1 MWAMVSANQY
11 LALRQVYC
19 VTRYLK
25 SLKDE
30 VQKIGGGC
38 TKGDDAGLSNAHMI
52 MAEIPNASEAVI
64 ITHNHTMETH
74 SWIVLAMAWL
84 ATLAIISKVFNYRH
98 CQRTS
103 PSGPKPWPII
113 GNLNLIGPLPHQSL
127 HKLSQKY
134 GHLMQFKFGSY
145 SVVVASS
152 AEMAKQFLK
161 THDHIFASRPAI
173 AAGKYTTY
181 NYSNITWS
189 PYGPYWCQ
197 GRKSF
202 LTELFSAKR
211 LVSYKYIRVEERQAF
226 ISQLFALSGKPIML
240 RGHISHMTLS
250 VMSRIVL
257 GKKYI
262 SESLND
268 KSVSTVEEFQEM
280 LDELFFLNGVV
291 NVGDWIPW
299 IDFLD
304 LQGYV
309 KRMKALSKKF
319 ERFHDLVLGEHIA
332 RKEEEKDFVAK
343 DMVDVLLQ
351 LLDDPNLEI
360 KLNGDGVKAFM
371 LDLIAGGT
379 DTSAITL
386 EWAMSELLKKPDL
399 INKATKELDR
409 VIGRE
414 IWETMRLHPVVV
426 LLVPHLAV
434 EDCNL
439 AGYDIRK
446 GTRVFINTWSMGR
459 DPTIWDA
466 PEEFCPE
473 RFLGKE
479 IDVRG
484 QSFELLPFGSGRR
497 MCPGYNLG
505 LKMIRSSLVNMLHG
519 FNWKLPDNLKAEDL
533 GMEEVFGLTTVRKI
547 SLVAVVEHWLSDR
560 LYLLEIATNMSSC
573 FGKEVKNLVFNFF

>member
-1 MWAMVSANQY
+1 
-11 LALRQVYC
+11 
-19 VTRYLK
+19 
-25 SLKDE
+25 
-30 VQKIGGGC
+30 
-38 TKGDDAGLSNAHMI
+38 
-52 MAEIPNASEAVI
+52 
-64 ITHNHTMETH
+64 
-74 SWIVLAMAWL
+74 MAWL
-84 ATLAIISKVFNYRH
+84 ATLAILSKVFNYRH
-98 CQRTS
+98 HQGTS
-103 PSGPKPWPII
+103 PPGPKPWPII

-134 GHLMQFKFGSY
+134 GHLMQLKFGSY

-189 PYGPYWCQ
+189 PYGPYWRQ
-197 GRKSF
+197 GRKIF

-211 LVSYKYIRVEERQAF
+211 LESYEYIRVEERQAF

-240 RGHISHMTLS
+240 RGHISDMTLS

-262 SESLND
+262 SESLRE
-268 KSVSTVEEFQEM
+268 KSVLRVEEFQEM

-309 KRMKALSKKF
+309 KQMKALSKKF

-360 KLNGDGVKAFM
+360 KLNGDSVKAFI

-414 IWETMRLHPVVV
+414 RWVEEKDFPQLPYLDAIVKETMRLHPVVV
-426 LLVPHLAV
+426 LLAPHLAL
-434 EDCNL
+434 EDCKV

-497 MCPGYNLG
+497 MCPGYSLG
-505 LKMIRSSLVNMLHG
+505 LKMIRSSLANMLHG
-519 FNWKLPDNLKAEDL
+519 FSWKLPDNLKTEDL
-533 GMEEVFGLTTVRKI
+533 GMEEVFGLTTLRKTP
-547 SLVAVVEHWLSDR
+547 LVAVVEPRLSGR
-560 LYLLEIATNMSSC
+560 LY
-573 FGKEVKNLVFNFF
+573 

>member
-1 MWAMVSANQY
+1 
-11 LALRQVYC
+11 
-19 VTRYLK
+19 
-25 SLKDE
+25 
-30 VQKIGGGC
+30 
-38 TKGDDAGLSNAHMI
+38 
-52 MAEIPNASEAVI
+52 
-64 ITHNHTMETH
+64 METH

-98 CQRTS
+98 RQRTS
-103 PSGPKPWPII
+103 PPGPKPWPII

-134 GHLMQFKFGSY
+134 GHLMQLKFGSY
-145 SVVVASS
+145 SIVVASS

-161 THDHIFASRPAI
+161 THDHIFTSRSAI

-189 PYGPYWCQ
+189 PYGPYWRQ
-197 GRKSF
+197 GRKIF
-202 LTELFSAKR
+202 LTELFSTKR
-211 LVSYKYIRVEERQAF
+211 LESYEYIRVEERQAF
-226 ISQLFALSGKPIML
+226 IFQLFALSGKPIML
-240 RGHISHMTLS
+240 RGHISRMTLMVCLARGFGEGFGKGKGKGVIS

-257 GKKYI
+257 GKRYI
-262 SESLND
+262 SESLHE
-268 KSVSTVEEFQEM
+268 KSVLTVEEFQEM

-291 NVGDWIPW
+291 NVGDWISW
-299 IDFLD
+299 INFLD

-332 RKEEEKDFVAK
+332 TKEEERDFVAK

-360 KLNGDGVKAFM
+360 KLNGDSVKVFI

-386 EWAMSELLKKPDL
+386 EWAMFELLKKPDL
-399 INKATKELDR
+399 INKATKELDCHDPKPPLIGWCR
-409 VIGRE
+409 DGQVIGRE
-414 IWETMRLHPVVV
+414 RWVDEKDFPQLPYLDAIVKETMRLQPVVV
-426 LLVPHLAV
+426 LLASHLAL
-434 EDCNL
+434 EDCKV

-446 GTRVFINTWSMGR
+446 RTRVFINTWSLGR

-466 PEEFCPE
+466 PEKFCPE

-497 MCPGYNLG
+497 MCPGYSLG
-505 LKMIRSSLVNMLHG
+505 LKMIRSILANMLHCSRG
-519 FNWKLPDNLKAEDL
+519 ASALRSPLL
-533 GMEEVFGLTTVRKI
+533 VR
-547 SLVAVVEHWLSDR
+547 
-560 LYLLEIATNMSSC
+560 Y
-573 FGKEVKNLVFNFF
+573 

>member
-1 MWAMVSANQY
+1 
-11 LALRQVYC
+11 
-19 VTRYLK
+19 
-25 SLKDE
+25 
-30 VQKIGGGC
+30 
-38 TKGDDAGLSNAHMI
+38 
-52 MAEIPNASEAVI
+52 
-64 ITHNHTMETH
+64 METH
-74 SWIVLAMAWL
+74 SWIVLAMTWL
-84 ATLAIISKVFNYRH
+84 ATLAILSKVFNYRH

-103 PSGPKPWPII
+103 PPGPKPWPII

-134 GHLMQFKFGSY
+134 GHLMQLKFGSY
-145 SVVVASS
+145 SVVVTSS

-161 THDHIFASRPAI
+161 THDHIFASRPVI

-189 PYGPYWCQ
+189 PYGPYWRQ
-197 GRKSF
+197 GRKIF

-211 LVSYKYIRVEERQAF
+211 LESYEYIRVEERQAV
-226 ISQLFALSGKPIML
+226 ISQLFALSGKPIIL

-262 SESLND
+262 SESLRE
-268 KSVSTVEEFQEM
+268 KSVLRVEEFQEM

-309 KRMKALSKKF
+309 KQMKALSKKF

-360 KLNGDGVKAFM
+360 KLNGDSVKAFI

-414 IWETMRLHPVVV
+414 RWVEEKDFPQLPYLDAIVKETMRLHPVVV
-426 LLVPHLAV
+426 LLAPHLAL
-434 EDCNL
+434 EDCKV

-497 MCPGYNLG
+497 MCPGYSLG
-505 LKMIRSSLVNMLHG
+505 LKMIRSSLANMLHG
-519 FNWKLPDNLKAEDL
+519 FSWKLPDNLKTEDL
-533 GMEEVFGLTTVRKI
+533 GMEEVFGLTTLRKTP
-547 SLVAVVEHWLSDR
+547 LVAVVEPRLSGR
-560 LYLLEIATNMSSC
+560 LY
-573 FGKEVKNLVFNFF
+573 

>member
-1 MWAMVSANQY
+1 
-11 LALRQVYC
+11 
-19 VTRYLK
+19 
-25 SLKDE
+25 
-30 VQKIGGGC
+30 
-38 TKGDDAGLSNAHMI
+38 
-52 MAEIPNASEAVI
+52 
-64 ITHNHTMETH
+64 METH

-84 ATLAIISKVFNYRH
+84 ATLAILSKVFNYRH
-98 CQRTS
+98 HQGTS
-103 PSGPKPWPII
+103 PPGPKPWPII

-134 GHLMQFKFGSY
+134 GHLMQLKFGSY

-189 PYGPYWCQ
+189 PYGPYWRQ
-197 GRKSF
+197 GRKIF

-211 LVSYKYIRVEERQAF
+211 LESYEYIRVEERQAF

-262 SESLND
+262 SESLRE
-268 KSVSTVEEFQEM
+268 KSVLRVEEFQEM

-309 KRMKALSKKF
+309 KQMKALSKKF

-360 KLNGDGVKAFM
+360 KLNGDSVKAFI

-414 IWETMRLHPVVV
+414 RWVEEKDFPQLPYLDAIVKETMRLHPVVV
-426 LLVPHLAV
+426 LLAPHLAL
-434 EDCNL
+434 EDCKV

-497 MCPGYNLG
+497 MCPGYSLG
-505 LKMIRSSLVNMLHG
+505 LKMIRSSLANMLHG
-519 FNWKLPDNLKAEDL
+519 FSWKLPDNLKTEDL
-533 GMEEVFGLTTVRKI
+533 GMEEVFGLTTLRKTP
-547 SLVAVVEHWLSDR
+547 LVAVVEPRLSGR
-560 LYLLEIATNMSSC
+560 LY
-573 FGKEVKNLVFNFF
+573 

>member
-1 MWAMVSANQY
+1 
-11 LALRQVYC
+11 
-19 VTRYLK
+19 
-25 SLKDE
+25 
-30 VQKIGGGC
+30 
-38 TKGDDAGLSNAHMI
+38 
-52 MAEIPNASEAVI
+52 
-64 ITHNHTMETH
+64 METH

-84 ATLAIISKVFNYRH
+84 ATLAIISKVFNYRQG
-98 CQRTS
+98 QRTS
-103 PSGPKPWPII
+103 PPGPKPWPII

-134 GHLMQFKFGSY
+134 GHLMQLKFGSY

-161 THDHIFASRPAI
+161 THDHIFASRPTT

-189 PYGPYWCQ
+189 PYGPYWRQ
-197 GRKSF
+197 GRKIF

-211 LVSYKYIRVEERQAF
+211 LESYEYIRVEERQAF
-226 ISQLFALSGKPIML
+226 ISQLFSLSGKPIML
-240 RGHISHMTLS
+240 RGHISQMTLS

-262 SESLND
+262 SESLHD

-280 LDELFFLNGVV
+280 LDELFSLNGVV

-360 KLNGDGVKAFM
+360 KLNGDSVKAFI

-399 INKATKELDR
+399 INKATKELVR
-409 VIGRE
+409 VIGR
-414 IWETMRLHPVVV
+414 
-426 LLVPHLAV
+426 
-434 EDCNL
+434 
-439 AGYDIRK
+439 K
-446 GTRVFINTWSMGR
+446 MGR
-459 DPTIWDA
+459 R
-466 PEEFCPE
+466 E
-473 RFLGKE
+473 RFSPTSIPRCDREGDYE
-479 IDVRG
+479 ATPSGCATRTA
-484 QSFELLPFGSGRR
+484 FG
-497 MCPGYNLG
+497 C
-505 LKMIRSSLVNMLHG
+505 
-519 FNWKLPDNLKAEDL
+519 
-533 GMEEVFGLTTVRKI
+533 
-547 SLVAVVEHWLSDR
+547 
-560 LYLLEIATNMSSC
+560 
-573 FGKEVKNLVFNFF
+573 

>member
-1 MWAMVSANQY
+1 
-11 LALRQVYC
+11 
-19 VTRYLK
+19 
-25 SLKDE
+25 
-30 VQKIGGGC
+30 
-38 TKGDDAGLSNAHMI
+38 
-52 MAEIPNASEAVI
+52 
-64 ITHNHTMETH
+64 METH

-84 ATLAIISKVFNYRH
+84 ATLAILSKVFNYRH
-98 CQRTS
+98 RRCTS
-103 PSGPKPWPII
+103 PPGPKPWPII
-113 GNLNLIGPLPHQSL
+113 GNLNFIGPLPHQSL

-134 GHLMQFKFGSY
+134 RHVMQLKFGSY

-173 AAGKYTTY
+173 VAGKYTTY

-189 PYGPYWCQ
+189 PYGLYWRQ
-197 GRKSF
+197 GRKIL
-202 LTELFSAKR
+202 LTELFSGKR
-211 LVSYKYIRVEERQAF
+211 LESYEYIRVEERQAF

-262 SESLND
+262 SESLHD

-360 KLNGDGVKAFM
+360 KLNGDSVKAFILM
-371 LDLIAGGT
+371 PPHPSFIIQPTGYPSIILTADFETNKDIKENLCYLSYDYKRKYQLGVETTILVKNYTLLDG
-379 DTSAITL
+379 
-386 EWAMSELLKKPDL
+386 
-399 INKATKELDR
+399 R
-409 VIGRE
+409 VIK
-414 IWETMRLHPVVV
+414 V
-426 LLVPHLAV
+426 
-434 EDCNL
+434 
-439 AGYDIRK
+439 
-446 GTRVFINTWSMGR
+446 GT
-459 DPTIWDA
+459 
-466 PEEFCPE
+466 E
-473 RFLGKE
+473 RFQAPKALFTPV
-479 IDVRG
+479 I
-484 QSFELLPFGSGRR
+484 FEF
-497 MCPGYNLG
+497 Y
-505 LKMIRSSLVNMLHG
+505 
-519 FNWKLPDNLKAEDL
+519 
-533 GMEEVFGLTTVRKI
+533 
-547 SLVAVVEHWLSDR
+547 
-560 LYLLEIATNMSSC
+560 
-573 FGKEVKNLVFNFF
+573 

>member
-1 MWAMVSANQY
+1 
-11 LALRQVYC
+11 
-19 VTRYLK
+19 
-25 SLKDE
+25 
-30 VQKIGGGC
+30 
-38 TKGDDAGLSNAHMI
+38 
-52 MAEIPNASEAVI
+52 
-64 ITHNHTMETH
+64 METH
-74 SWIVLAMAWL
+74 SWIVLAMTWL
-84 ATLAIISKVFNYRH
+84 ATLAILSKVFNYRH

-103 PSGPKPWPII
+103 PPGPKPWPII

-134 GHLMQFKFGSY
+134 GHLMQLKFGSY
-145 SVVVASS
+145 SVVVTSS

-161 THDHIFASRPAI
+161 THDHIFSSRPVI
-173 AAGKYTTY
+173 VAGKYTTY

-189 PYGPYWCQ
+189 PYGPYWRQ
-197 GRKSF
+197 GRKIF

-211 LVSYKYIRVEERQAF
+211 LESYEYIRVEERQAV

-262 SESLND
+262 SGSLHD

-360 KLNGDGVKAFM
+360 KLNGDSVKAFIQGKRDEAFIVPGSSVF
-371 LDLIAGGT
+371 LGQHQFD
-379 DTSAITL
+379 
-386 EWAMSELLKKPDL
+386 
-399 INKATKELDR
+399 
-409 VIGRE
+409 VIG
-414 IWETMRLHPVVV
+414 
-426 LLVPHLAV
+426 
-434 EDCNL
+434 
-439 AGYDIRK
+439 
-446 GTRVFINTWSMGR
+446 
-459 DPTIWDA
+459 
-466 PEEFCPE
+466 
-473 RFLGKE
+473 
-479 IDVRG
+479 
-484 QSFELLPFGSGRR
+484 
-497 MCPGYNLG
+497 
-505 LKMIRSSLVNMLHG
+505 
-519 FNWKLPDNLKAEDL
+519 
-533 GMEEVFGLTTVRKI
+533 
-547 SLVAVVEHWLSDR
+547 
-560 LYLLEIATNMSSC
+560 
-573 FGKEVKNLVFNFF
+573 NLVILPKFGHTTRGFD

>member
-1 MWAMVSANQY
+1 
-11 LALRQVYC
+11 
-19 VTRYLK
+19 
-25 SLKDE
+25 
-30 VQKIGGGC
+30 
-38 TKGDDAGLSNAHMI
+38 
-52 MAEIPNASEAVI
+52 
-64 ITHNHTMETH
+64 METH

-197 GRKSF
+197 GRKIF

-291 NVGDWIPW
+291 NVGDWISW

-360 KLNGDGVKAFM
+360 KLNGDSVKAFM
-371 LDLIAGGT
+371 L
-379 DTSAITL
+379 
-386 EWAMSELLKKPDL
+386 EK
-399 INKATKELDR
+399 
-409 VIGRE
+409 
-414 IWETMRLHPVVV
+414 
-426 LLVPHLAV
+426 
-434 EDCNL
+434 
-439 AGYDIRK
+439 
-446 GTRVFINTWSMGR
+446 
-459 DPTIWDA
+459 
-466 PEEFCPE
+466 
-473 RFLGKE
+473 

-573 FGKEVKNLVFNFF
+573 FGKELYAVDRLYAVLETQQSTKARIFQKMFSYSNTA

>member
-1 MWAMVSANQY
+1 M
-11 LALRQVYC
+11 
-19 VTRYLK
+19 
-25 SLKDE
+25 
-30 VQKIGGGC
+30 
-38 TKGDDAGLSNAHMI
+38 
-52 MAEIPNASEAVI
+52 
-64 ITHNHTMETH
+64 
-74 SWIVLAMAWL
+74 
-84 ATLAIISKVFNYRH
+84 
-98 CQRTS
+98 
-103 PSGPKPWPII
+103 
-113 GNLNLIGPLPHQSL
+113 
-127 HKLSQKY
+127 
-134 GHLMQFKFGSY
+134 
-145 SVVVASS
+145 
-152 AEMAKQFLK
+152 
-161 THDHIFASRPAI
+161 
-173 AAGKYTTY
+173 
-181 NYSNITWS
+181 
-189 PYGPYWCQ
+189 
-197 GRKSF
+197 
-202 LTELFSAKR
+202 
-211 LVSYKYIRVEERQAF
+211 
-226 ISQLFALSGKPIML
+226 SGKPIIL

-262 SESLND
+262 SESLRE
-268 KSVSTVEEFQEM
+268 KSVLRVEEFQEM

-309 KRMKALSKKF
+309 KQMKALSKKF

-360 KLNGDGVKAFM
+360 KLNGDSVKAFI

-414 IWETMRLHPVVV
+414 RWVEEKDFPQLPYLDAIVKETMRLHPVVV
-426 LLVPHLAV
+426 LLAPHLAL
-434 EDCNL
+434 EDCKV

-497 MCPGYNLG
+497 MCPGYSLG
-505 LKMIRSSLVNMLHG
+505 LKMIRSSLANMLHG
-519 FNWKLPDNLKAEDL
+519 FSWKLPDNLKTEDL
-533 GMEEVFGLTTVRKI
+533 GMEEVFGLTTLRKTP
-547 SLVAVVEHWLSDR
+547 LVAVVEPRLSGR
-560 LYLLEIATNMSSC
+560 LY
-573 FGKEVKNLVFNFF
+573 

>member
-1 MWAMVSANQY
+1 
-11 LALRQVYC
+11 
-19 VTRYLK
+19 
-25 SLKDE
+25 
-30 VQKIGGGC
+30 
-38 TKGDDAGLSNAHMI
+38 
-52 MAEIPNASEAVI
+52 
-64 ITHNHTMETH
+64 METH

-84 ATLAIISKVFNYRH
+84 ATLAILSKVFNYRH
-98 CQRTS
+98 HQGTS
-103 PSGPKPWPII
+103 PPGPKPWPII

-134 GHLMQFKFGSY
+134 GHLMQLKFGSY

-189 PYGPYWCQ
+189 PYGPYWRQ
-197 GRKSF
+197 GRKIF

-211 LVSYKYIRVEERQAF
+211 LESYEYIRVEERQAF

-262 SESLND
+262 SESLRE
-268 KSVSTVEEFQEM
+268 KSVLRVEEFQEM

-299 IDFLD
+299 IEFLD

-309 KRMKALSKKF
+309 KQMKALSKKF

-360 KLNGDGVKAFM
+360 KFNGDSVKAFI

-414 IWETMRLHPVVV
+414 RWVEEKDFPQLPYLDAIVKETMRLHPVVV
-426 LLVPHLAV
+426 LLAPHLAL
-434 EDCNL
+434 EDCKV

-497 MCPGYNLG
+497 MCPGYSLG
-505 LKMIRSSLVNMLHG
+505 LKMIRSSLANMLHG
-519 FNWKLPDNLKAEDL
+519 FSWKLPDNLKTEDL
-533 GMEEVFGLTTVRKI
+533 GMEEVFGLTTLRKTP
-547 SLVAVVEHWLSDR
+547 LVAVVEPRLSGR
-560 LYLLEIATNMSSC
+560 LY
-573 FGKEVKNLVFNFF
+573 

>member
-1 MWAMVSANQY
+1 
-11 LALRQVYC
+11 
-19 VTRYLK
+19 
-25 SLKDE
+25 
-30 VQKIGGGC
+30 
-38 TKGDDAGLSNAHMI
+38 
-52 MAEIPNASEAVI
+52 
-64 ITHNHTMETH
+64 
-74 SWIVLAMAWL
+74 
-84 ATLAIISKVFNYRH
+84 
-98 CQRTS
+98 
-103 PSGPKPWPII
+103 
-113 GNLNLIGPLPHQSL
+113 
-127 HKLSQKY
+127 
-134 GHLMQFKFGSY
+134 
-145 SVVVASS
+145 
-152 AEMAKQFLK
+152 MAKQFLK

-189 PYGPYWCQ
+189 PYGPYWRQ
-197 GRKSF
+197 GRKIF

-211 LVSYKYIRVEERQAF
+211 LESYEYIRVEERQAF
-226 ISQLFALSGKPIML
+226 ISQLSALSGKPIML

-262 SESLND
+262 SESLSE
-268 KSVSTVEEFQEM
+268 KSVLRVEEFQEM

-360 KLNGDGVKAFM
+360 KLNGDSVKGFI

-414 IWETMRLHPVVV
+414 RWVEEKDFPQLPYLDAIVKETMRLHPVVV
-426 LLVPHLAV
+426 LLAPHLAL
-434 EDCNL
+434 EDCKV

-497 MCPGYNLG
+497 MCPGYSLG
-505 LKMIRSSLVNMLHG
+505 LKMIRSSLANMLHG
-519 FNWKLPDNLKAEDL
+519 FSWKLPDNLKTEDL
-533 GMEEVFGLTTVRKI
+533 GMEEVFGLTTLRKTP
-547 SLVAVVEHWLSDR
+547 LVAVVEPRLSGR
-560 LYLLEIATNMSSC
+560 LY
-573 FGKEVKNLVFNFF
+573 

>member
-1 MWAMVSANQY
+1 
-11 LALRQVYC
+11 
-19 VTRYLK
+19 
-25 SLKDE
+25 
-30 VQKIGGGC
+30 
-38 TKGDDAGLSNAHMI
+38 
-52 MAEIPNASEAVI
+52 
-64 ITHNHTMETH
+64 METH

-84 ATLAIISKVFNYRH
+84 ATLAIISKVFNYRQG
-98 CQRTS
+98 QRTS
-103 PSGPKPWPII
+103 PPGPKPWPII

-134 GHLMQFKFGSY
+134 GHLMQLKFGSY

-173 AAGKYTTY
+173 VAGKYTTY

-189 PYGPYWCQ
+189 PYGLYWRQ
-197 GRKSF
+197 GRKIL
-202 LTELFSAKR
+202 LTELFSGKR
-211 LVSYKYIRVEERQAF
+211 LESYEYIRVEERQAF

-262 SESLND
+262 SESLHD

-280 LDELFFLNGVV
+280 LDELFSLNGVV

-360 KLNGDGVKAFM
+360 KLNGDSVKAFI

-414 IWETMRLHPVVV
+414 RWVEERDFPQLPYLDAIVKETMRLHPVVV

-434 EDCNL
+434 EDCNV

-497 MCPGYNLG
+497 MCPGYSLG
-505 LKMIRSSLVNMLHG
+505 LKMIRSSLANMLHG
-519 FNWKLPDNLKAEDL
+519 FNWKLPYNLKTEDL
-533 GMEEVFGLTTVRKI
+533 GMEEVFGLTTVRKTP
-547 SLVAVVEHWLSDR
+547 LVAVVEPRLPDR
-560 LYLLEIATNMSSC
+560 LY
-573 FGKEVKNLVFNFF
+573 